1 MFLHSTLMKRL
12 LILSLLLTACAAGT
26 DRAPPVEEPQK
37 APAVEVPTPKPI
49 PTPASSA
56 APTPTSS
63 EAPAPIPTS
72 SAAPAPAP
80 TPEPEPEPEPTPTPT
95 PTPSKPRMIMLH
107 TSNWAFSPNSIVLKK
122 GEDVSV
128 HLMGMEGNHGIAIPG
143 LGINERMDQGS
154 IKMVKIPT
162 DKTGTFEFFCNTQ
175 CGVGHSDM
183 QGTIIIIE

>member
-1 MFLHSTLMKRL
+1 MNAQLKMAAPALIFVGLIMMFGPALMN
-12 LILSLLLTACAAGT
+12 SNQEAPN
-26 DRAPPVEEPQK
+26 APPAAE
-37 APAVEVPTPKPI
+37 APKKPKPT
-49 PTPASSA
+49 PTPAVK
-56 APTPTSS
+56 APTPT
-63 EAPAPIPTS
+63 PT
-72 SAAPAPAP
+72 P

-154 IKMVKIPT
+154 MKMVKIPT